1 MDDAIKFFTT
11 DWAVSK
17 DKEDKEDSRTFHFI
31 ASKEIVDRDYEIVNL
46 KGLNINNFKK
56 NPVILLNHRSDGLPI
71 GKATNIWKKGN
82 ELHVK
87 IQFAA
92 FEEYELADTVRRLVE
107 GGYLKSLS
115 IRFLPDYDKIEYI
128 EPTVQNRSK
137 TRRIFHVSELLEISV
152 ATIPANAAA
161 LLQAKSKMLEEKVI
175 NEDEFEKFIELYEN
189 VDDKEIKDEFNKFV
203 NSCDNEKNETAKK
216 SVDEQLVEI
225 KEILATLTKMVKSTI
240 NIKSEEQEEQEEET
254 NYFEDLFDYQDDE
267 VKTSSQSD
275 DISAAEKGMFHFLD
289 ENNTNQD

>member
-1 MDDAIKFFTT
+1 MNDAIKFFTT

-17 DKEDKEDSRTFHFI
+17 DKEDKEDNHTFHFI

-115 IRFLPDYDKIEYI
+115 IRFLPNYDKIEYI

-137 TRRIFHVSELLEISV
+137 TRRIFHTSELLEISV

-175 NEDEFEKFIELYEN
+175 NEVEFEKFIELYEN
-189 VDDKEIKDEFNKFV
+189 VEDKEIKDEFNKFI
-203 NSCDNEKNETAKK
+203 NSCDNEEDNEKNETAKK
-216 SVDEQLVEI
+216 SVDEQLIEI
-225 KEILATLTKMVKSTI
+225 KEEIAVLTKLLEDTLH
-240 NIKSEEQEEQEEET
+240 SEDQDQEET
-254 NYFEDLFDYQDDE
+254 NYFEDLFKCQDDE
-267 VKTSSQSD
+267 AESSSQSD
-275 DISAAEKGMFHFLD
+275 DISEAEKGMFHFLD
-289 ENNTNQD
+289 THITNY